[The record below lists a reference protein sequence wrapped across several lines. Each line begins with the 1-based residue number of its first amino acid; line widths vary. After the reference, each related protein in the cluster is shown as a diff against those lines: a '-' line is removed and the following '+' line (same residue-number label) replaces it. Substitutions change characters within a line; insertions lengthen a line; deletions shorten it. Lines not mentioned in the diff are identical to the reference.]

1 MIMKIVFYGIPEE
14 EVRRLAGRYGFG
26 LCRSFGE
33 FVAGGGREMLLQP
46 LLRTDGERLD
56 FFGRMARYGASV
68 DAVVVSCA
76 DDFSAVHYCSQPGR
90 FFSVSGEAG
99 EEALEYELTR
109 IVEPRLG
116 LVCAHEGVEP

>member
-14 EVRRLAGRYGFG
+14 EVRRLAGRYGFV

-33 FVAGGGREMLLQP
+33 
-46 LLRTDGERLD
+46 
-56 FFGRMARYGASV
+56 V

-109 IVEPRLG
+109 IVETRLG

>member
-1 MIMKIVFYGIPEE
+1 MKIVFYGIPEE

-26 LCRSFGE
+26 LCRSFGA
-33 FVAGGGREMLLQP
+33 AGLLP
-46 LLRTDGERLD
+46 
-56 FFGRMARYGASV
+56 RYGASV

-109 IVEPRLG
+109 IVETRLG

>member
-33 FVAGGGREMLLQP
+33 FVAGGGRKMLLQP

-56 FFGRMARYGASV
+56 FFRGTGRRSMPSWSPAPTISAPCTTARS
-68 DAVVVSCA
+68 
-76 DDFSAVHYCSQPGR
+76 PGG
-90 FFSVSGEAG
+90 SS
-99 EEALEYELTR
+99 
-109 IVEPRLG
+109 P
-116 LVCAHEGVEP
+116 

>member
-1 MIMKIVFYGIPEE
+1 MEFPKRRSGVWPGGTASGSA
-14 EVRRLAGRYGFG
+14 VRSGSLSRA
-26 LCRSFGE
+26 
-33 FVAGGGREMLLQP
+33 AGGRCCCSRSP
-46 LLRTDGERLD
+46 
-56 FFGRMARYGASV
+56 SV

-109 IVEPRLG
+109 IVETRLG

>member
-1 MIMKIVFYGIPEE
+1 MKIVFYGIPEE

-26 LCRSFGE
+26 LCRSF
-33 FVAGGGREMLLQP
+33 
-46 LLRTDGERLD
+46 GERLD

-109 IVEPRLG
+109 IVETRLG

>member
-1 MIMKIVFYGIPEE
+1 MKIVFYGIPEE
-14 EVRRLAGRYGFG
+14 EVRRLA
-26 LCRSFGE
+26 
-33 FVAGGGREMLLQP
+33 
-46 LLRTDGERLD
+46 
-56 FFGRMARYGASV
+56 GRMARYGASV

-109 IVEPRLG
+109 IVETRLG